1 MHQSVADAFFPFTI
15 PLEGRVNFMY
25 LDVKSLVST
34 GIGNLLDA
42 DSSEHFGTNPTPLP
56 DIFTLNWTNVN
67 TGALASNPEISAEYT
82 RVKFSGTSHA
92 TLAQKEAITTLR
104 ITDADIDNLVRNKLA
119 SFEATLQGRP
129 EFSNLQNWPADAQL
143 GLFSMAWAL
152 GPLFRFPRFQAAAAS
167 EDWFTCA
174 AESHMDETGNPGIIP
189 RNVRNGLLFTLA
201 GWMAAPPPGTFSA
214 LVYDPNI
221 SLAEN
226 MRSGN
231 FPIPLTLDIGL
242 QTALERLAFE
252 LNNPGYDPRGIDG
265 GIGPNTRTALTTFQS
280 DFGLPQTPGAKHV
293 GDVGTATIDA
303 IAAQFDSIGISYL
316 R

>member
-1 MHQSVADAFFPFTI
+1 
-15 PLEGRVNFMY
+15 
-25 LDVKSLVST
+25 
-34 GIGNLLDA
+34 
-42 DSSEHFGTNPTPLP
+42 
-56 DIFTLNWTNVN
+56 VN

-119 SFEATLQGRP
+119 SFESTLQGRP
-129 EFSNLQNWPADAQL
+129 EFANLQNWPADAQL

-167 EDWFTCA
+167 EDWFTAA
-174 AESHMDETGNPGIIP
+174 AESHMDETGNAGIFP

-231 FPIPLTLDIGL
+231 FPIPLTLDVGL

-252 LNNPGYDPRGIDG
+252 LNIPGYDPRGIDG